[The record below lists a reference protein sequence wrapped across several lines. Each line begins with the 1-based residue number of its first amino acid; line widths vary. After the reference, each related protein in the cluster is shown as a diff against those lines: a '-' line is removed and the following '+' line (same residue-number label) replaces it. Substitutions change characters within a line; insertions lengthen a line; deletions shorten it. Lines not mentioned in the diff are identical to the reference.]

1 MRQMKQTV
9 KEKFNA
15 FLARKGLKG
24 TLQRNLILEAFL
36 GLQRP
41 VNIDELYLAL
51 RSKHS
56 NIGHA
61 TVYRALKL
69 FVEAGVAREIHF
81 GDGLTRFEQA
91 RLGERRD
98 YLVCS
103 DCGGITEFD
112 NACVEK
118 RQVEVARTLGFVLES
133 LKIELRGICGN
144 CLVVAGQN

>member
-1 MRQMKQTV
+1 MKQMKQTV

-41 VNIDELYLAL
+41 VNIDELYLTL

-61 TVYRALKL
+61 TVWAWPARFISETVSPVSSRRGWVSAAITWSAATAAGSRNSTMPASKNDRWKWRAIS
-69 FVEAGVAREIHF
+69 ASR
-81 GDGLTRFEQA
+81 
-91 RLGERRD
+91 
-98 YLVCS
+98 
-103 DCGGITEFD
+103 
-112 NACVEK
+112 
-118 RQVEVARTLGFVLES
+118 
-133 LKIELRGICGN
+133 
-144 CLVVAGQN
+144 